1 MIRFAQILCPIDFS
15 EFSRRAL
22 DHAAAIARWYE
33 ARLTVLYVFP
43 NLPVMDLP
51 PMALEEKDRERLTE
65 EMKRFTAH
73 LPPGVP
79 LEHRIEEAPDIHQE
93 ILGQAASIHA
103 DLLVLGSHGR
113 SGFDRLMLGSVT
125 EKLLRRVPC
134 PTMVVPQRAPDA
146 ALDQP
151 VQFRRILCPVDFSDA
166 STRAVEFALTLAE
179 EADAQLLVLH
189 VIEVPP
195 ELQESHVSATFSVEN
210 VRAAA
215 EADRLQRLRA
225 LVPEQARS
233 FCTVETSVREGAAYR
248 EILKVASERKSDLI
262 VMGVQGRGA
271 IDLMV
276 FGSNTAR
283 VVRAAACPVLVVR
296 NV

>member
-1 MIRFAQILCPIDFS
+1 
-15 EFSRRAL
+15 
-22 DHAAAIARWYE
+22 
-33 ARLTVLYVFP
+33 
-43 NLPVMDLP
+43 
-51 PMALEEKDRERLTE
+51 
-65 EMKRFTAH
+65 
-73 LPPGVP
+73 
-79 LEHRIEEAPDIHQE
+79 
-93 ILGQAASIHA
+93 
-103 DLLVLGSHGR
+103 
-113 SGFDRLMLGSVT
+113 MLGSVT

-134 PTMVVPQRAPDA
+134 PTMVVPQRVPDA
-146 ALDQP
+146 APDQP

-166 STRAVEFALTLAE
+166 STRAVAFALTLAE

-225 LVPEQARS
+225 LIPEQARS